1 MQKTKTLFDV
11 IGPVM
16 IGPSSSHTAGAVR
29 LGLLAGKIYGK
40 TPENV
45 KFVLYNSFAKTGK
58 GHGTDK
64 GLLGGVLG
72 FNVDDER
79 IKNACEIARERVIA
93 YEFEFREDN
102 NRHPNSVEII
112 FENPDRMTLCGSSLG
127 AGEVV
132 INKINGYSFDIKGD
146 FPTLVLIY
154 RDKPGMVYR
163 VSALIQG
170 QDVNIAT
177 LHCDRS
183 AKGEEASMGICLDSP
198 LPDYVIRELQK
209 IDEMYLI
216 RNIEA
221 LD

>member
-79 IKNACEIARERVIA
+79 IKNACEIARERGIA

-112 FENPDRMTLCGSSLG
+112 FKNPDRMTLCGSSLG

>member
-79 IKNACEIARERVIA
+79 IKNACEIASERGIA

-146 FPTLVLIY
+146 FHTLVLIY

>member
-79 IKNACEIARERVIA
+79 IKNACEIARERGIA
-93 YEFEFREDN
+93 YEFEFREYN

>member
-1 MQKTKTLFDV
+1 MQKTKMLFDV

-79 IKNACEIARERVIA
+79 IKNACEIAHERGIA
-93 YEFEFREDN
+93 YEFEFQEDSS
-102 NRHPNSVEII
+102 RHPNSVEII
-112 FENPDRMTLCGSSLG
+112 FENPDRMKLCGSSLG

>member
-1 MQKTKTLFDV
+1 MQKTKTLFDI

-40 TPENV
+40 TPGNV
-45 KFVLYNSFAKTGK
+45 KFMLYNSFAKTGK

-79 IKNACEIARERVIA
+79 IKNAYEIADERGIA

-221 LD
+221 LE

>member
-1 MQKTKTLFDV
+1 
-11 IGPVM
+11 
-16 IGPSSSHTAGAVR
+16 
-29 LGLLAGKIYGK
+29 
-40 TPENV
+40 
-45 KFVLYNSFAKTGK
+45 
-58 GHGTDK
+58 
-64 GLLGGVLG
+64 
-72 FNVDDER
+72 
-79 IKNACEIARERVIA
+79 
-93 YEFEFREDN
+93 
-102 NRHPNSVEII
+102 
-112 FENPDRMTLCGSSLG
+112 MTLCGSSLG

>member
-79 IKNACEIARERVIA
+79 IKNACEIAHERGIA
-93 YEFEFREDN
+93 YEFEFQEDSS
-102 NRHPNSVEII
+102 RHPNSVEII

-132 INKINGYSFDIKGD
+132 ISKINGYSFDIKGD
-146 FPTLVLIY
+146 FHTLVLIY

>member
-79 IKNACEIARERVIA
+79 IKNACEIARERGIA

-102 NRHPNSVEII
+102 SRHPNSVEII

-183 AKGEEASMGICLDSP
+183 AKGEEASMGICLDSQ